1 MPESLVERY
10 PAPIEYKDVRRPFNT
25 VRALAAA
32 TLLGVGFV
40 SLANG
45 ALVQPWQVLVPGVV
59 VPAAFVMVDG
69 FFRRSHGTSAFPGL
83 LIDITAVTIALIA
96 RGGSPSLQTVAFLYF
111 LLTALFLLPLPRAVL
126 ALIYAVAG
134 TIVASWVTI
143 STDGE
148 GLAAFF
154 VDAGRDL
161 EVKGTFDAIATA
173 LFVTVIAGLLFGAV
187 RSLRRAA
194 RRQHEALRTE
204 RRASEIK
211 NEFVS
216 MVSHELRTPLTS
228 IAGFTDSLREHW
240 PEYPAE
246 EIDEFLAIMRRE
258 TEHLS
263 NLVED
268 ILVIPRLEAGQLRMH
283 PRELDLAKEIFE
295 VADLVFPDST
305 DHAVNI
311 PPQVRVVADPVR
323 LKQILR
329 NLLEN
334 ARKYGGD
341 QVLVEGED
349 HSPGMYAVTVSDNGP
364 GVPREDR
371 SRIFEHFEQVT
382 KGAARLEQGVGLGL
396 PIARKLSR
404 AMGGELWYEPR
415 FPVGARF
422 CFTVALSPASSEADD
437 SDEPRTAETQAVA

>member
-1 MPESLVERY
+1 MAESLVERY
-10 PAPIEYKDVRRPFNT
+10 PAPIEYTDVRRPFNT
-25 VRALAAA
+25 VRGLAAA
-32 TLLGVGFV
+32 ALLAVGFL

-59 VPAAFVMVDG
+59 LPAAWVMVDG
-69 FFRRSHGTSAFPGL
+69 LSRRNHGTSALPGL
-83 LIDITAVTIALIA
+83 LVDITAVGVALTV
-96 RGGSPSLQTVAFLYF
+96 RGVSPALQTVVFIYF
-111 LLTALFLLPLPRAVL
+111 LLAGLFLLPLPRAVL
-126 ALIYAVAG
+126 ALGYAGATAIAVG
-134 TIVASWVTI
+134 WVGIATG
-143 STDGE
+143 GE
-148 GLAAFF
+148 GLASTFL
-154 VDAGRDL
+154 DTGRDPD
-161 EVKGTFDAIATA
+161 VKATFDAIATT
-173 LFVTVIAGLLFGAV
+173 LFVTLIAVLLYGAV
-187 RSLRRAA
+187 RSLRRSA
-194 RRQHEALRTE
+194 RRQQEALRTE

-240 PEYPAE
+240 QQYPAE

-268 ILVIPRLEAGQLRMH
+268 ILVIPRLEAGQLRLH
-283 PRELDLAKEIFE
+283 PTELDLAKEVFE

-311 PPQVRVVADPVR
+311 PPQVRVEADPVR

-349 HSPGMYAVTVSDNGP
+349 HSPGTYTVIVSDNGP
-364 GVPREDR
+364 GVPRKDR
-371 SRIFEHFEQVT
+371 NRIFEHFEQVT
-382 KGAARLEQGVGLGL
+382 KGDARLEQGVGLGL

-422 CFTVALSPASSEADD
+422 CFTVALSPGSTGAGETRTPPAQD
-437 SDEPRTAETQAVA
+437 SQAVA